1 MPNLEDAKRAAQ
13 NAVYTAAE
21 AAQDAAAAAGEKA
34 GALKGYAA
42 EKASALVDYAG
53 EKAGALKDLAAG
65 KAGALKDSAAA
76 GVSLMSEKRS
86 LEKSYQAL
94 GEWYA
99 AQCGDDAPE
108 AVADVVR
115 AIRASQAKIAE
126 LRARG
131 ETEE

>member
-13 NAVYTAAE
+13 NAIYAATQT
-21 AAQDAAAAAGEKA
+21 AQDAAAAASGKA

-42 EKASALVDYAG
+42 EKAGVLKDYAG
-53 EKAGALKDLAAG
+53 EKAGALKE
-65 KAGALKDSAAA
+65 SAAA
-76 GVSLMSEKRS
+76 GVSLLSEKRS
-86 LEKSYQAL
+86 LEKNYQAL

-99 AQCGDDAPE
+99 AQCGDNAPDA
-108 AVADVVR
+108 VSDVVR
-115 AIRASQAKIAE
+115 AIRASQSKIAE